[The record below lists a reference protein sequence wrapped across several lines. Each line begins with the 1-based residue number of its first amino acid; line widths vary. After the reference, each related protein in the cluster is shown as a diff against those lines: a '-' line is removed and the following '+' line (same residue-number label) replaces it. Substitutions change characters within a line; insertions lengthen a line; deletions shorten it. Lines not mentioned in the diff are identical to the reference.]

1 MRPGVIRQSNGLLA
15 LEGLSDRDPLEVLG
29 AHELVV
35 FALESGSDDDAP
47 GALEALA
54 ASHPDTLPRCEYWRA
69 VLACSRGDRGAVGE
83 IADAVLR
90 RGEWWGRTVFRA
102 SPGLSSMVPDSV
114 LADFR
119 TRWHQ
124 RVAVELLTPGGDG
137 PFPTVVVLH
146 GQGQG
151 LRRLRSIWPA
161 SVPSGW
167 AVALVSSSQHLWG
180 QGLGCWDDRSMAV
193 SEVQA
198 ALEGIWEDPQV
209 DRGRVVLAGFSQGA
223 EVAARVATSDRR
235 VSGLVAVS
243 PLAGFTAGVV
253 EGASSRPIPTWVLT
267 GRADAVSGLSP
278 EAFAAQLAA
287 TGLSAT
293 VEPHPLGHVYPAD
306 FPERLREALLRLV

>member
-15 LEGLSDRDPLEVLG
+15 LEGLSDRDPVEVLG

-35 FALESGSDDDAP
+35 SALESGSDDDAP

-90 RGEWWGRTVFRA
+90 RGEWWGRAVFRA
-102 SPGLSSMVPDSV
+102 SPGLSSMVGDAV
-114 LADFR
+114 MADFR
-119 TRWHQ
+119 SRWPV
-124 RVAVELLTPGGDG
+124 RAAVELITPGGG
-137 PFPTVVVLH
+137 GSFPTVVVLH

-167 AVALVSSSQHLWG
+167 AVALVGSSQHLWG
-180 QGLGCWDDRSMAV
+180 EGLGCWNDRSVAV
-193 SEVQA
+193 GEVRDGLDELLADQR
-198 ALEGIWEDPQV
+198 I
-209 DRGRVVLAGFSQGA
+209 DRGRLVLAGFSQGA
-223 EVAARVATSDRR
+223 EVAARVAFGDRR

-243 PLAGFTAGVV
+243 PLADFAAGL
-253 EGASSRPIPTWVLT
+253 GSRSIPIWVLT
-267 GRADAVSGLSP
+267 GRADAVGAFGA
-278 EAFAAQLAA
+278 EALAA
-287 TGLSAT
+287 RLAAAGLSAT

-306 FPERLREALLRLV
+306 FPERLREALARLV